1 MAKIK
6 RSPQEEEQSQPLHSN
21 TAPGAAE
28 TPPRAEPAE
37 PAEPGETAPT
47 ADFSLPL
54 AGLNEADG
62 EPDADAE
69 AADDAAHADTLADPA
84 VAQAITVDSDAFFVA
99 PGTPPLSGNTA
110 HAADAQSAQPSI
122 YDIAAGRAQL
132 HSETSTRIFAE
143 NAAANAAH
151 SDTQEARTMIF
162 SPSADK
168 AKPAC
173 SPAAEPRA
181 VPKRGWLLLAAQGVL
196 SALAVFQLYR
206 TQMLPVLYL
215 ALLGGVLALLLL
227 LVWLG
232 QRHRIRGVIS
242 RVFSLVLCA
251 ALAVGCVFAQQG
263 LQALQNVTA
272 GLLAGPEARAIVTE
286 PFVVYLSGVDTRGEL
301 TENARSDVNILAVV
315 NPTTKQIALINTP
328 RDYYVPLAGT
338 DSKDKLTHAGLYGV
352 ETSMQ
357 TLADLYGVE
366 VDYYLRIN
374 FAGFMSIVDAVGGVD
389 VYSDYT
395 FTSVGSPG
403 YYDPTDFVEGWNH
416 LDGQAALAFAR
427 ERHAFASG
435 DVQRGINQMK
445 VIQAM
450 VDKLKSPTL
459 LLSYSKLMNAVS
471 DCFVTN
477 LSSEQISALVKMQ
490 LSSGA
495 DWQIES
501 FTATGASA
509 YSTKCYSAKGQKLY
523 VMTPDDASVAEGK
536 ALIDAVWN
544 GTLAADTEE
553 ESAASS
559 AA

>member
-1 MAKIK
+1 
-6 RSPQEEEQSQPLHSN
+6 
-21 TAPGAAE
+21 
-28 TPPRAEPAE
+28 
-37 PAEPGETAPT
+37 
-47 ADFSLPL
+47 
-54 AGLNEADG
+54 
-62 EPDADAE
+62 
-69 AADDAAHADTLADPA
+69 
-84 VAQAITVDSDAFFVA
+84 
-99 PGTPPLSGNTA
+99 
-110 HAADAQSAQPSI
+110 
-122 YDIAAGRAQL
+122 
-132 HSETSTRIFAE
+132 
-143 NAAANAAH
+143 
-151 SDTQEARTMIF
+151 
-162 SPSADK
+162 
-168 AKPAC
+168 
-173 SPAAEPRA
+173 
-181 VPKRGWLLLAAQGVL
+181 
-196 SALAVFQLYR
+196 
-206 TQMLPVLYL
+206 
-215 ALLGGVLALLLL
+215 
-227 LVWLG
+227 
-232 QRHRIRGVIS
+232 
-242 RVFSLVLCA
+242 
-251 ALAVGCVFAQQG
+251 
-263 LQALQNVTA
+263 
-272 GLLAGPEARAIVTE
+272 
-286 PFVVYLSGVDTRGEL
+286 
-301 TENARSDVNILAVV
+301 
-315 NPTTKQIALINTP
+315 
-328 RDYYVPLAGT
+328 
-338 DSKDKLTHAGLYGV
+338 
-352 ETSMQ
+352 MQ

-459 LLSYSKLMNAVS
+459 LLSYSKLMSAVS

-523 VMTPDDASVAEGK
+523 VMTPDDASVAEGQ

-553 ESAASS
+553 ETAESTASS